1 MIAVVSVVIILNVV
15 LVLVVWYVY
24 KEKYYCQFGVFS
36 SNPCIFLMVMLVVL
50 VLVYVLEH

>member
-36 SNPCIFLMVMLVVL
+36 SNPCICLMVMLVVL